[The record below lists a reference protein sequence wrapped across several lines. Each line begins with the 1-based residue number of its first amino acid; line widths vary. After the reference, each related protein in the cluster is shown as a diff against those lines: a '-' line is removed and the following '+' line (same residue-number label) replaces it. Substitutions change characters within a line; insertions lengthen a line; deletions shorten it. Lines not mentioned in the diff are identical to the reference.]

1 MGSIV
6 YLIRPSEESIA
17 RSLCLKEGTGVVV
30 ALDTMLPEAPVHSN
44 MERLSYEQ
52 MVEVLLKAEKVIA
65 L

>member
-6 YLIRPSEESIA
+6 YLVRPSEESIA

-30 ALDTMLPEAPVHSN
+30 ALDTVPPEAPVHSN
-44 MERLSYEQ
+44 VERLSYDQ
-52 MVEVLLKAEKVIA
+52 MMEVLLKAEKVIA